1 MLFLFFQIVF
11 KIFKIEE
18 LNIIFYFKTRTYTQ
32 KTHWKLI
39 YSFVHLAII
48 NINILF
54 YVNFTYEFNFFF
66 FFFAIFFYYF
76 FLTTINVELL
86 IILYV

>member
-39 YSFVHLAII
+39 Y
-48 NINILF
+48 
-54 YVNFTYEFNFFF
+54 
-66 FFFAIFFYYF
+66 
-76 FLTTINVELL
+76 
-86 IILYV
+86 